1 MPVNHATPE
10 QLAIHQRHIANDL
23 AVTHIY
29 CFPGGYPIYLE
40 QIGIGFGGG
49 MWMFVFHSP
58 RDRPEIGMV
67 RIKEKTRGFGRSRC
81 CPKWN
86 AVKCLFTFFFT
97 KKKKKLIHFFFFP
110 IFFFAKNSSMFL
122 TIFHPSYS
130 ILRCINS
137 YFRCI
142 PMY

>member
-23 AVTHIY
+23 AVTHID

-49 MWMFVFHSP
+49 MWLFVFHSP

-67 RIKEKTRGFGRSRC
+67 RIKEKTRGF
-81 CPKWN
+81 

-97 KKKKKLIHFFFFP
+97 KKKKKTHPFFFFSD
-110 IFFFAKNSSMFL
+110 FFFCEKFFDVSNYFPPFL
-122 TIFHPSYS
+122 QHIEMH
-130 ILRCINS
+130 
-137 YFRCI
+137 
-142 PMY
+142 